1 MASIMI
7 HYLIA
12 SEIIKRSKINNIERF
27 ICGSLLPDASADHK
41 KSHYSETDKNGY
53 HFMNL
58 NKYYADFK
66 NRLND
71 EPYLGYYLHLV
82 QDIIFRMEVTS
93 AIKYNSL
100 NPEEL
105 KKLYDDYHS
114 INAWI
119 NEEYSLNRNIE
130 KIEIKDDLIN
140 CIDNFNYSSFIDS
153 MQNDFSDI
161 RKQNYYYF
169 NETMAKDYIDKSID
183 ISLQLIDKVNS
194 GINPFDSK
202 LYRWRINEKN

>member
-1 MASIMI
+1 MI

-41 KSHYSETDKNGY
+41 KSHYSETDNDGY

-58 NKYYADFK
+58 NKYYADYK

-71 EPYLGYYLHLV
+71 ELYLGYYLHLV

-93 AIKYNSL
+93 VIKYNPL

-105 KKLYDDYHS
+105 KKL
-114 INAWI
+114 
-119 NEEYSLNRNIE
+119 
-130 KIEIKDDLIN
+130 
-140 CIDNFNYSSFIDS
+140 
-153 MQNDFSDI
+153 
-161 RKQNYYYF
+161 
-169 NETMAKDYIDKSID
+169 
-183 ISLQLIDKVNS
+183 
-194 GINPFDSK
+194 
-202 LYRWRINEKN
+202 